1 MSSLREFVALLDVAE
16 VAPGRFTGTS
26 DAGDRGVIDGS
37 QVLGQSLVAAAKTI
51 PGYTVRSAHA
61 TFLRTIAAD
70 RELEFDVEPRH
81 AGRLL
86 AFAEVVCRQGERIC
100 VRTNVMLDRPQPDLV
115 RHASAMEGDGPDAAR
130 PRDMPMNGREL
141 RLDGI
146 DDENS
151 PDEVGP
157 PVIRAW
163 LRYDKIPARDEVSK
177 ALLAHFTG
185 HLGISTTLR
194 AHRGVGTADSHKTI
208 STAPL
213 TISIAFHEP
222 VGWNEWL
229 LYDHRSTLRR
239 RGNVVRAR
247 ANFHRRRRVDRVVQ
261 SRSDDPRAHGRRDA
275 DRRVTPVVTRST
287 RGAGRRPRRRPR

>member
-1 MSSLREFVALLDVAE
+1 VSSLREFVALLDVDD

-37 QVLGQSLVAAAKTI
+37 QVLGQSLVAAAKTT
-51 PGYTVRSAHA
+51 PGYTVRSAHT

-70 RELEFDVEPRH
+70 RDLEFDVEMRH

-86 AFAEVVCRQGERIC
+86 AFAEVVCRQGDRVC
-100 VRTNVMLDRPQPDLV
+100 VRTNVMLDHPQPDLV
-115 RHASAMEGDGPDAAR
+115 RHASPLEGDGPDTAR
-130 PRDMPMNGREL
+130 VRHMPMEGREL
-141 RLDGI
+141 RLEGI

-163 LRYDKIPARDEVSK
+163 LRYDDIPARDDLRK

-194 AHRGVGTADSHKTI
+194 AHAGVGTADSHKTI

-213 TISIAFHEP
+213 TIAVAFHEP
-222 VGWNEWL
+222 VAWREWL
-229 LYDHRSTLRR
+229 LYDHRSTF
-239 RGNVVRAR
+239 V
-247 ANFHRRRRVDRVVQ
+247 
-261 SRSDDPRAHGRRDA
+261 
-275 DRRVTPVVTRST
+275 
-287 RGAGRRPRRRPR
+287 GAGMSFVRGEILTAEGTLIASFSQEAMIRGLTPEEMRIDESRRL